1 MFLAGLL
8 GVLPRI
14 FVISSENRRLP
25 EAHSQPATP
34 FNKKDSTGSSNYV
47 WIPVFTGMT

>member
-1 MFLAGLL
+1 MFLAALL

-25 EAHSQPATP
+25 EAH
-34 FNKKDSTGSSNYV
+34 FNQRHLLIIKNHWGHRLLSKQT
-47 WIPVFTGMT
+47 